1 MAITTRATLR
11 TALQN
16 FFDDSTELTT
26 AVLDEHIDLGESE
39 INRRLRTRDQ
49 ETSADVTISDTT
61 APSEAS
67 LPTGWIGQRRLYLNT
82 DPIRRLSFV
91 TPDDFWTRNAVNQTG
106 TPEVYTIEGNNFV
119 FAPTP
124 TSTVTGKSL
133 HWARANLNTS
143 AHSLFTNNPDLYLA
157 AAAVWTSEYLENSAK
172 QAKAQAKMDDIIEQ
186 LEVSNQR
193 DRFGSAP
200 VTRSDVPSLDQ

>member
-1 MAITTRATLR
+1 MTISTRATLR

-16 FFDDSTELTT
+16 FFDDSTELTSGI
-26 AVLDEHIDLGESE
+26 LDEHIDLGESE
-39 INRRLRTRDQ
+39 INRRLRIREQ

-82 DPIRRLSFV
+82 DPIRRLTFV

-106 TPEVYTIEGNNFV
+106 NPEVYTIEGGSFV

-143 AHSLFTNNPDLYLA
+143 AHSLFINNPDLYLA
-157 AAAVWTSEYLENSAK
+157 AAAVWTAEYLENSAK
-172 QAKAQAKMDDIIEQ
+172 QSKAQAKMDDIIDQ
-186 LEVSNQR
+186 LAISNER
-193 DRFGSAP
+193 DRYGSVP
-200 VTRSDVPSLDQ
+200 VARSDVPSLDQ